1 MINLIPQTAKRAVAR
16 EYWFRVISAWLFVL
30 SFVLF
35 VVASLLIPTY
45 ATITNQISA
54 YEESAEAALAEMN
67 RYTLSS
73 ATLIEASKRAS
84 LILGMSNKPNFT
96 ALIKKFEG
104 MQNEGVSFTRITID
118 VTEDG
123 SLKPITISG
132 KADTRSSL
140 ATFRSTLLSDPSI
153 EDALLPISNLAQ
165 EKDISFL
172 ITINLKS
179 GETIN

>member
-16 EYWFRVISAWLFVL
+16 EYWFRVVSAWLFVL

-35 VVASLLIPTY
+35 IIASLLIPTY

-84 LILGMSNKPNFT
+84 LILGMNNKPNFT
-96 ALIKKFEG
+96 ALIK
-104 MQNEGVSFTRITID
+104 
-118 VTEDG
+118 
-123 SLKPITISG
+123 SLRVCK
-132 KADTRSSL
+132 TRS
-140 ATFRSTLLSDPSI
+140 FFHPHHH
-153 EDALLPISNLAQ
+153 
-165 EKDISFL
+165 
-172 ITINLKS
+172 
-179 GETIN
+179 